1 MMSTCVLRS
10 DRLLVS
16 VLVIWFIAISAAGQ
30 TPRPAVSANR
40 SSWPGNLVPLPTPI
54 IPGDLLEIS
63 VFDTPELT
71 QQVRVGAD
79 GKAELA
85 LLGGVSLA
93 GLTTQQASQEIAR
106 QLRDRQL
113 LLRPQVNVLVK
124 ESAGQGVSVMGEVEH
139 PGMYPLVGPRS
150 LLDVLSMAGGLTK
163 VADTRVTIQRRQGRE
178 TDLAV
183 KLSNQNAQIS
193 LAADVQVY
201 PGDLV
206 MVPRA
211 GIVYIFGAVN
221 RPGGFVI
228 QENGEITLLQAL
240 AQAGGATG
248 SAAPNHAVLLR
259 KNGQGYVSSKL
270 PVGKITL
277 GQDRDVELHPDDVVF
292 IPTNKLK
299 NILHESR
306 DVATSIG
313 SASIYAIVH

>member
-1 MMSTCVLRS
+1 MISVRLRKS
-10 DRLLVS
+10 ELMLLVCILCLALVS
-16 VLVIWFIAISAAGQ
+16 VSGQ
-30 TPRPAVSANR
+30 TPTPAASANR
-40 SSWPGNLVPLPTPI
+40 GSSPSGLIAVPTKI
-54 IPGDLLEIS
+54 VPGDLLEIS

-85 LLGGVSLA
+85 LVGGVPLA
-93 GLTTQQASQEIAR
+93 GLTTQQASEEIAR
-106 QLRDRQL
+106 ELRDRQF

-124 ESAGQGVSVMGEVEH
+124 ESAGQGVSIMGEVEH
-139 PGMYPLVGPRS
+139 PGMYALGGSRS
-150 LLDVLSMAGGLTK
+150 LLDVLSQAGGLTK
-163 VADTRVTIQRRQGRE
+163 VADTRVTIRRREGRE
-178 TDLAV
+178 ADLTV
-183 KLSNQNAQIS
+183 KLDNRNAQLS

-211 GIVYIFGAVN
+211 GIVYVFGSVN

-248 SAAPNHAVLLR
+248 TAAPNRAVLLR
-259 KNGQGYVSSKL
+259 KNGQGGYVSSRL
-270 PVGKITL
+270 RAGKIAL
-277 GQDRDVELHPDDVVF
+277 GQDPDVPLHPDDVIF
-292 IPTNKLK
+292 IPASKLK
-299 NILHESR
+299 NALHETQ

>member
-1 MMSTCVLRS
+1 MMRTCLYTSNR
-10 DRLLVS
+10 
-16 VLVIWFIAISAAGQ
+16 VLVALVLIYVLGSSAVAQTGAPAIPGN
-30 TPRPAVSANR
+30 RR
-40 SSWPGNLVPLPTPI
+40 SSPSDLTVLPMQIT
-54 IPGDLLEIS
+54 PGDLLEVS

-85 LLGGVSLA
+85 LLGNVALA
-93 GLTTQQASQEIAR
+93 GLTTQQASEKIALELR
-106 QLRDRQL
+106 QRQL

-124 ESAGQGVSVMGEVEH
+124 ESANQGVTVVGEVEH
-139 PGMYPLVGPRS
+139 PGMYPLLGPRS

-163 VADTRVTIQRRQGRE
+163 VADTQVSIKRRDGPQGDVT
-178 TDLAV
+178 V
-183 KLSNQNAQIS
+183 KLNSNDAHMS
-193 LAADVQVY
+193 LANDVQIY

-211 GIVYIFGAVN
+211 GIVYILGAVN

-228 QENGEITLLQAL
+228 QGNGEISLLQAL
-240 AQAGGATG
+240 AQAGGATS
-248 SAAPNHAVLLR
+248 SAAVNRAVLLR
-259 KNGQGYVSSKL
+259 KNGQGYVSNKL
-270 PVGKITL
+270 RVEKIEL

-292 IPTNKLK
+292 IPSNRLK
-299 NILHESR
+299 SILHDTQ